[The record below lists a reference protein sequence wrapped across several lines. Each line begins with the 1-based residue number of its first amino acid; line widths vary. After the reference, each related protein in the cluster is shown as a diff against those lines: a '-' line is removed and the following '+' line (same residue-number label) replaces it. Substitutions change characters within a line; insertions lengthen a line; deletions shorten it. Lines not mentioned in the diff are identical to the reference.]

1 MKMKYNKEEDVYS
14 EMTEQA
20 VKELWNNDKYSRE
33 GLKNIALLL
42 LDWVENE

>member
-1 MKMKYNKEEDVYS
+1 MKYDKEKDHYHEW
-14 EMTEQA
+14 TEEA
-20 VKELWNNDKYSRE
+20 VKELWNNNKYSRE